1 MGTHKL
7 ERLTSNKR
15 KQSVRQR
22 VFIDSSVTNEAAF
35 NGGADEATRNAT
47 TINNREARRMR
58 QRKNA
63 NFHSGPASNT
73 KGGSPTQ
80 TGAAGFADS
89 QPVAGHQ
96 LYKGAV
102 ATAAPHTRKQWA
114 RAFATVGMAALMAA
128 GSVFGALATSGEPA
142 LAASSDNGV
151 LTETLPITSG
161 ANAANSSSVD
171 TSSQTSQDYTLR
183 TANDS
188 TTVITTATVP
198 LTQTAERATVGSI
211 MYQDMLFT
219 LQDDGETVALTGV
232 NPSNPPIG
240 QVAVPEVVSNG
251 SELYTVTSIASGAF
265 TGSYVTELTIP
276 ASIEDIALYRLLDE
290 DERVANQAAQDAAVN
305 GEGGGGP
312 GATEGDEAAASDE
325 AAGVPNTIT
334 LTSATEEEQEYEV
347 GAFYGCDTLTSI
359 TVSENNPNYASF
371 AGSLYTKDLTEL
383 LVVPEG
389 MEGTLTIAD
398 PTTVVNGSSLL
409 NTRKITYIC
418 WRR

>member
-102 ATAAPHTRKQWA
+102 ATAAPHTKKQWA

-142 LAASSDNGV
+142 LAAGNDNGV

-198 LTQTAERATVGSI
+198 LTQTVPFNVNGYNANGEIVFSGGATCMYIYPGIDTAVSGTTTISPAEGVDTTIAEFTVEPLMSTVEWLKTGLSDADIAGMFTVENATAERTETGLNVSATVTGDLADGDKIYKVADLENTLEGHCIAIFTDADGNILFGSDSTNVLI
-211 MYQDMLFT
+211 DQTT
-219 LQDDGETVALTGV
+219 LD
-232 NPSNPPIG
+232 
-240 QVAVPEVVSNG
+240 
-251 SELYTVTSIASGAF
+251 SIKSTQG
-265 TGSYVTELTIP
+265 
-276 ASIEDIALYRLLDE
+276 D
-290 DERVANQAAQDAAVN
+290 DAAPLNNV
-305 GEGGGGP
+305 
-312 GATEGDEAAASDE
+312 
-325 AAGVPNTIT
+325 
-334 LTSATEEEQEYEV
+334 
-347 GAFYGCDTLTSI
+347 SI
-359 TVSENNPNYASF
+359 TISDAPEYADF
-371 AGSLYTKDLTEL
+371 QIYVMPGL
-383 LVVPEG
+383 
-389 MEGTLTIAD
+389 
-398 PTTVVNGSSLL
+398 
-409 NTRKITYIC
+409 
-418 WRR
+418 

>member
-1 MGTHKL
+1 MGTHKFA
-7 ERLTSNKR
+7 RLTSNQR

-22 VFIDSSVTNEAAF
+22 VFIDSSVTNESAF

-58 QRKNA
+58 QRAA
-63 NFHSGPASNT
+63 NFHFGKGT
-73 KGGSPTQ
+73 QWQGGSPTQ
-80 TGAAGFADS
+80 QGAAGSADS
-89 QPVAGHQ
+89 RPVAGHQ
-96 LYKGAV
+96 LYKGATAV
-102 ATAAPHTRKQWA
+102 AAPRTKKQWA

-128 GSVFGALATSGEPA
+128 GSVFGALATSNEPA
-142 LAASSDNGV
+142 LASGDDSGI
-151 LTETLPITSG
+151 LTETLPINAG
-161 ANAANSSSVD
+161 ANAASSSVD
-171 TSSQTSQDYTLR
+171 PSSQTNQDYTLR

-188 TTVITTATVP
+188 TTVITTATVQ
-198 LTQTAERATVGSI
+198 LTDKAERATVGSI

-219 LQDDGETVALTGV
+219 LQADGETVALTGV
-232 NPSNPPIG
+232 NSANPPIG

-265 TGSYVTELTIP
+265 TGSYVTELIIP
-276 ASIEDIALYRLLDE
+276 PSVEDIALYRLLNE
-290 DERVANQAAQDAAVN
+290 EERAANQAVLDAAVN

-312 GATEGDEAAASDE
+312 GAAEGEDAAASDE
-325 AAGVPNTIT
+325 ATEPMDTIT
-334 LTSATEEEQEYEV
+334 LSSATEEEQEYEV

-398 PTTVVNGSSLL
+398 PTSVVNCSFISP
-409 NTRKITYIC
+409 RIFI
-418 WRR
+418 